1 MAITIFELK
10 ALYPWLP
17 QHEMDVLI
25 HTLSAKDT
33 LQVEFPIGP
42 QILKKPRPRWSGTPR
57 TPEQLKEDLEYGK
70 ARAEHI
76 WLLKAEGLTYRKIA
90 PRIGITPGRI
100 QQIVKNF
107 GRKLSLRMKFIR
119 TKITVYL

>member
-1 MAITIFELK
+1 MAITVSELK

-25 HTLSAKDT
+25 HTLSAKGT
-33 LQVEFPIGP
+33 LQVGFPIGP
-42 QILKKPRPRWSGTPR
+42 QILKKPRPRWSGTLR
-57 TPEQLKEDLEYGK
+57 TPEQLKEDLEYEK

-90 PRIGITPGRI
+90 PRIGVTPGRI